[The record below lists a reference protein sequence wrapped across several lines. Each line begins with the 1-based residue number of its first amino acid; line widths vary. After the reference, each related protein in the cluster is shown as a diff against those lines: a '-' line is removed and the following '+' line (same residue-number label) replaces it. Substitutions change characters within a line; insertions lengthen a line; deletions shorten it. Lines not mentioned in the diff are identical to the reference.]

1 MQPINNFEGIYAATE
16 HGEIVSIK
24 TGQPIILKGGNQ
36 VGYRTYS
43 LRKDG
48 VQSQHLGHRL
58 IAETFIPNLEN
69 KPQVNHKDGNK
80 ANNAVSNLEWVTRS
94 ENSKHAYVNGLI
106 KITEDH
112 LNLMHKNAG
121 KTNAIFTKTHAYNIC
136 AIYEHMQHKSTRKLA
151 KAYGCSRPTIQRIV
165 NGTTKYFAKELV

>member
-1 MQPINNFEGIYAATE
+1 MKPINNFEGIYAATE

-24 TGQPIILKGGNQ
+24 QGNPLF
-36 VGYRTYS
+36 
-43 LRKDG
+43 LRVVIKLG
-48 VQSQHLGHRL
+48 IGLIPYERRVQSQHLGHRL